1 MESADGTPVFRSSL
15 GETMNTKLLSNV
27 LQTEGVGRSVLQKV
41 LLASL
46 VIALMLSLIPAQGAL
61 AAGGANADR
70 AKEWDLKLEKVRL
83 NGIFYER
90 VRVYP
95 ADFEN
100 LSELAV
106 AHDLLAQYGAALRG
120 AQTIVLNHTGFDER
134 GRVTNEKQADQ
145 SLQDLAGYLQ
155 EMRSLMKRLDA
166 LDGEYR
172 LLPLSVVRASTPAQ

>member
-1 MESADGTPVFRSSL
+1 MK
-15 GETMNTKLLSNV
+15 TKMLSISMK
-27 LQTEGVGRSVLQKV
+27 TEGVGRSVLQKL

-46 VIALMLSLIPAQGAL
+46 VVALMLSLLPVQGAF
-61 AAGGANADR
+61 AAGPTKSELAN
-70 AKEWDLKLEKVRL
+70 EWEAKLEKVRL

-95 ADFEN
+95 ADFDT

-120 AQTIVLNHTGFDER
+120 AQTIILNHTGFDER
-134 GRVTNEKQADQ
+134 GRVLNEKQADQ
-145 SLQDLAGYLQ
+145 SLKDLAAYIQ

-166 LDGEYR
+166 LEGDYR
-172 LLPLSVVRASTPAQ
+172 LLPLSVVRASTASQ

>member
-1 MESADGTPVFRSSL
+1 
-15 GETMNTKLLSNV
+15 MNTKFLSKAINR
-27 LQTEGVGRSVLQKV
+27 EGVGQPVLQKV

-61 AAGGANADR
+61 AAPASAGGTNADR
-70 AKEWDLKLEKVRL
+70 AREWDLKLEKVRL

-95 ADFEN
+95 ADFDN

-120 AQTIVLNHTGFDER
+120 AQTIILNHTGFDER
-134 GRVTNEKQADQ
+134 GRVLNEKQADQ
-145 SLQDLAGYLQ
+145 SLKDLAAYIQ
-155 EMRSLMKRLDA
+155 EKRSLMKRLDA
-166 LDGEYR
+166 LEGDYR
-172 LLPLSVVRASTPAQ
+172 LLPLSVVRASTASQ

>member
-1 MESADGTPVFRSSL
+1 MR
-15 GETMNTKLLSNV
+15 TKLLSISIKN
-27 LQTEGVGRSVLQKV
+27 EGVGRSVTQKL

-46 VIALMLSLIPAQGAL
+46 VIALMLSFLPVPAAF
-61 AAGGANADR
+61 AASGTSADLQ
-70 AKEWDLKLEKVRL
+70 KEWEAKLEKVRL

-106 AHDLLAQYGAALRG
+106 AHDLLAQYGVALRG
-120 AQTIVLNHTGFDER
+120 AQTVILNHTGFDER
-134 GRVTNEKQADQ
+134 GRVLNEKQADQ
-145 SLQDLAGYLQ
+145 SLKDLAAYIQ

-166 LDGEYR
+166 LEGDYR
-172 LLPLSVVRASTPAQ
+172 LLPLSVVRASTASQ

>member
-1 MESADGTPVFRSSL
+1 MK
-15 GETMNTKLLSNV
+15 TKMLSISMK
-27 LQTEGVGRSVLQKV
+27 TEGVGRSVLQEL

-46 VIALMLSLIPAQGAL
+46 VVALMLSLLPVQGAF
-61 AAGGANADR
+61 AAGPTKSELAN
-70 AKEWDLKLEKVRL
+70 EWEAKLEKVRL

-95 ADFEN
+95 ADFDN

-120 AQTIVLNHTGFDER
+120 AQTVILNHTGFDER
-134 GRVTNEKQADQ
+134 GRVLNEKQADQ
-145 SLQDLAGYLQ
+145 TLKDLAAYVQ

-166 LDGEYR
+166 LEGDYR
-172 LLPLSVVRASTPAQ
+172 LLPLSVVRASTASQ